1 MNGLKHP
8 NLSEVL
14 SDIEEPGFWVGER
27 YMTPMK
33 SEVKLINKKKSVKI
47 PKKVLRGW
55 REIVRMNFNQ

>member
-1 MNGLKHP
+1 MNGLKRYDELMINEDP
-8 NLSEVL
+8 E
-14 SDIEEPGFWVGER
+14 DIGFWVGGK

-33 SEVKLINKKKSVKI
+33 SEVPIHKKKSVKI